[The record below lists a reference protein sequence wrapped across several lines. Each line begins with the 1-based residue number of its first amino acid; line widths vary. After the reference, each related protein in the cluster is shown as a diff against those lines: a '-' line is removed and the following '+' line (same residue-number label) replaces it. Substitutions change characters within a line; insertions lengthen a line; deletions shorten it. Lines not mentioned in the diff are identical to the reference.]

1 MTRMFGCGLLILAAL
16 GCANRPGWGTHGSQG
31 TIDRQKARAVVHD
44 PFPLN
49 DIGPEVVGGRPREFF
64 NPQPEATRQQLTDQL
79 PRGYTYGTPG
89 Y

>member
-1 MTRMFGCGLLILAAL
+1 MTRMLGCCMLILAVA
-16 GCANRPGWGTHGSQG
+16 GCANRPGWGFRGAQG

-49 DIGPEVVGGRPREFF
+49 DIGPEVIGGRPREFY
-64 NPQPEATRQQLTDQL
+64 NPQPEATRQQLTDQ
-79 PRGYTYGTPG
+79 RAQGYYSQPG